1 MAPPQPSAGRTKP
14 GAKRRLHV
22 VWLIVA
28 AVALGITGTVAGWA
42 VLVSG
47 PGSDDRVA
55 EYCRLDRRWSAVRW
69 AIYGPPFS
77 ESPEEV
83 EALMA
88 EARALRVELDRLAPG
103 EVRHLHDKLDAE
115 LADPIDAMT
124 EEQGWDPYAAINT
137 GEAIVIFEDRDINAA
152 MDELWAFK
160 TDYCFVEENLA
171 TPTEPVT
178 FGGATIT
185 TYNGTP
191 ALNDAF
197 EWGLQRFDAAG
208 LAVPAI
214 GSVTFTVQS
223 DFCGDHR
230 AHYLRTESGIKL
242 EFCMDE
248 RSACRDEDCN
258 EILPGWRAV
267 VLHEIAHVWLDAHLD
282 VIDTEGFLEHVG
294 LDTWR
299 DPDLPWVQNGL
310 EHAADTIAWGLMD
323 RDIEML
329 RIGQPTPNELA
340 EGFAILTGMDPLP
353 RDG

>member
-1 MAPPQPSAGRTKP
+1 MVVPQPSAGWSTP
-14 GAKRRLHV
+14 GARRRAHV
-22 VWLIVA
+22 AWLIVA
-28 AVALGITGTVAGWA
+28 AVAVGIAGA
-42 VLVSG
+42 VVGGALIGSG
-47 PGSDDRVA
+47 PGGDDRAA
-55 EYCRLDRRWSAVRW
+55 EYCRLDKRWSAVRW
-69 AIYGPPFS
+69 AIYGPPFT
-77 ESPEEV
+77 ESPSEIEE
-83 EALMA
+83 LMA
-88 EARALRVELDRLAPG
+88 EARALGDELDRLVPD

-124 EEQGWDPYAAINT
+124 EEHGWDPYAAINT
-137 GEAIVIFEDRDINAA
+137 GEALVIFEDRDINAA

-178 FGGATIT
+178 FDGATIT
-185 TYNGTP
+185 IYNGTP
-191 ALNDAF
+191 ALNDAL
-197 EWGLQRFDAAG
+197 EWGLQRFATAG
-208 LAVPAI
+208 LEVPQI
-214 GSVTFTVQS
+214 RSVTFTVQS
-223 DFCGDHR
+223 DSCDDRR

-248 RSACRDEDCN
+248 RSSCRDEDCT
-258 EILPGWRAV
+258 EILPGWSAV
-267 VLHEIAHVWLDAHLD
+267 ILHEIAHAWLDAHLD
-282 VIDTEGFLEHVG
+282 VIDTERFLDHVG

-329 RIGQPTPNELA
+329 RIGQPTSDELA
-340 EGFAILTGMDPLP
+340 EGFAILTGIDLLP